1 MNLTEKKMNLFDVP
15 ENCYLVECISSDF
28 ALGAGIAKE
37 FRKRGCVDDDLV
49 TIAMPR
55 IRCGLDR
62 LKWSQVK
69 SLIEEEFKDVENL
82 DIIVC
87 YQ

>member
-1 MNLTEKKMNLFDVP
+1 MNNDH
-15 ENCYLVECISSDF
+15 
-28 ALGAGIAKE
+28 
-37 FRKRGCVDDDLV
+37 V

-55 IRCGLDR
+55 IGCGLDR
-62 LKWSQVK
+62 LKWSQVR
-69 SLIEEEFKDVENL
+69 SLIEEEFKEVENL

>member
-1 MNLTEKKMNLFDVP
+1 MTPDH
-15 ENCYLVECISSDF
+15 
-28 ALGAGIAKE
+28 
-37 FRKRGCVDDDLV
+37 V

-55 IRCGLDR
+55 IGCGLDR
-62 LKWSQVK
+62 LKWPQVK
-69 SLIEEEFKDVENL
+69 SLIEEEFTDVENL